1 MRRSTEVAN
10 AALYRMASSG
20 VRFGR
25 AAAATRTRIA
35 GHGRNVVEGGVEVDG
50 AFNTTPAVELRESF
64 QVGSRLFSEIGPS

>member
-25 AAAATRTRIA
+25 GSAATTRIA

-50 AFNTTPAVELRESF
+50 TFNTTPAVELRESF